1 MSSSAVTRSGFAK
14 IIVAAGLL
22 AGILDIA
29 DAIIFYGLRGVPA
42 VRLLQGI
49 AFALIGSAAFTM
61 GMRSALLG
69 LLLHF
74 IIATT
79 FAALYV
85 FASAWL
91 PLSRHPWLYGTLYGI
106 AIYVVM
112 NYIVLPLS
120 HIRLRPLPP
129 LFSLLNG
136 IAALVVCVG
145 IPIALIVRRYLPV
158 NPS

>member
-22 AGILDIA
+22 AGILDSA

-49 AFALIGSAAFTM
+49 AFVLIGSAAFTM
-61 GMRSALLG
+61 GMRSAMLG

-85 FASAWL
+85 FTSARL

-120 HIRLRPLPP
+120 HIRLHPLPP

-136 IAALVVCVG
+136 IAALIVCVG